1 MPTSNYKYKTSLY
14 FYFEFLPESSHIGP
28 VDQNLVVCTYSE
40 RGQEATKASR
50 GPLPP
55 LCHNKIQELD
65 KISKELPLL
74 KVLVA
79 APAASTPLPPTPAP
93 ASAPL
98 LPPSLSPAPT
108 STPASAPLISP
119 ATRSAPAQL

>member
-1 MPTSNYKYKTSLY
+1 MS
-14 FYFEFLPESSHIGP
+14 FC
-28 VDQNLVVCTYSE
+28 QNLVILVQLIRIWWFVHIPKE
-40 RGQEATKASR
+40 EKEATKASR
-50 GPLPP
+50 APLP
-55 LCHNKIQELD
+55 LLGHNKIQELD